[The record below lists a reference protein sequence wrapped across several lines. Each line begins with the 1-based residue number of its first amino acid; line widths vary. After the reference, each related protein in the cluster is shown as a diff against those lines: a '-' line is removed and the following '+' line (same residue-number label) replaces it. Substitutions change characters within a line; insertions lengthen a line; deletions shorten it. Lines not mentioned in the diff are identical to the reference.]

1 MRVALL
7 SPGISTRYGWARYA
21 LELARALA
29 GQGIDVVALTQ
40 PDATQDEVYGLADL
54 RSVLPRLVPRPRLF
68 VVRSL
73 LAIP

>member
-7 SPGISTRYGWARYA
+7 TPALSTRYGWARYA

-29 GQGIDVVALTQ
+29 GQGVEVIALTQ
-40 PDATQDEVYGLADL
+40 AGAAQDEADALAGV
-54 RSVLPRLVPRPRLF
+54 RPVLPRLVPRPRLF

-73 LAIP
+73 LAI